1 MATCLPHCVLLGCM
15 YICVHAS
22 ITLCVF
28 ECMCVC
34 ARVCV
39 HSVLPGKDL
48 QKSFLHNWRF
58 FSSSLTYCW
67 VRLFGS
73 EQCLFLQGGLALT
86 TVCVCVCL
94 ATACALKSKPAEEFV
109 CEHVHSHMWACISI
123 IYVSTA
129 PPPSS
134 RLGPPVLSVGIS
146 SRAWWWLASSPAA
159 ADTLCKT
166 TLCCRGTVPAFQGS
180 LSAVQQTQLSRHR
193 PRTHQGQDSGHG
205 RQVTYVNTHYLPLAS
220 HKHTHPANSAQV
232 SAIPIAPQNTPVTP
246 WKGQHIYTVTRPD
259 LWKHRVLRSW
269 AES

>member
-1 MATCLPHCVLLGCM
+1 MHP
-15 YICVHAS
+15 S
-22 ITLCVF
+22 LCV
-28 ECMCVC
+28 CLSVCVC
-34 ARVCV
+34 VRACVCTQYCQGKIYRKAFYIIEDFFPLLWHIAESDSLEVSNDFFYRVGWP
-39 HSVLPGKDL
+39 SRP
-48 QKSFLHNWRF
+48 
-58 FSSSLTYCW
+58 
-67 VRLFGS
+67 
-73 EQCLFLQGGLALT
+73 
-86 TVCVCVCL
+86 CVCVCL

-220 HKHTHPANSAQV
+220 HKHTHPANSAQHSCHTLER
-232 SAIPIAPQNTPVTP
+232 SAHLHCDKAWPLKA
-246 WKGQHIYTVTRPD
+246 
-259 LWKHRVLRSW
+259 
-269 AES
+269 

>member
-86 TVCVCVCL
+86 TVCVCVFGDCVCTEKQARRRICL
-94 ATACALKSKPAEEFV
+94 WACAFA
-109 CEHVHSHMWACISI
+109 
-123 IYVSTA
+123 YVSVHLDYLCQHCPTPFQPPRA
-129 PPPSS
+129 PGSKCWYLIPCMMMTCIITCSS
-134 RLGPPVLSVGIS
+134 R
-146 SRAWWWLASSPAA
+146 
-159 ADTLCKT
+159 
-166 TLCCRGTVPAFQGS
+166 
-180 LSAVQQTQLSRHR
+180 
-193 PRTHQGQDSGHG
+193 
-205 RQVTYVNTHYLPLAS
+205 
-220 HKHTHPANSAQV
+220 
-232 SAIPIAPQNTPVTP
+232 
-246 WKGQHIYTVTRPD
+246 HIM
-259 LWKHRVLRSW
+259 
-269 AES
+269 

>member
-1 MATCLPHCVLLGCM
+1 MHP
-15 YICVHAS
+15 S
-22 ITLCVF
+22 LCV
-28 ECMCVC
+28 
-34 ARVCV
+34 
-39 HSVLPGKDL
+39 
-48 QKSFLHNWRF
+48 
-58 FSSSLTYCW
+58 
-67 VRLFGS
+67 
-73 EQCLFLQGGLALT
+73 CLS
-86 TVCVCVCL
+86 VCVCVRACVCTQYCQGKIYRKAFYIIEDFFPLLWHIAESDSLEVSNVFFYRVGWPSRPCVCVSL